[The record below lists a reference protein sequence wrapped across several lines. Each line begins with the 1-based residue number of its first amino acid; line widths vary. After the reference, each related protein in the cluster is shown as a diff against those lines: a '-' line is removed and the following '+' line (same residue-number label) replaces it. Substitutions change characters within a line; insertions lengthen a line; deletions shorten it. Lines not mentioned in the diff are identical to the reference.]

1 MAIVKNTLK
10 ELGNNN
16 RKDEFTMTRF
26 FKVLHS
32 LGPTYYNV
40 AEVSSVESVGIG
52 LRITFNNGDLLNV
65 DKNQKGRVMN
75 EITGARAVVAFAEN
89 VELYDVYD
97 DDEDARKKVAE
108 RAEIVVLCADGEFR
122 SMDHGDGYTTFKEDD
137 SNYFGLYNNKG
148 LQGIPNLRM
157 GWW

>member
-1 MAIVKNTLK
+1 
-10 ELGNNN
+10 
-16 RKDEFTMTRF
+16 MTKF
-26 FKVLHS
+26 FSVVDGIS
-32 LGPTYYNV
+32 LTYYNV
-40 AEVSSVESVGIG
+40 AEISSIEPTGSGGI
-52 LRITFNNGDLLNV
+52 RIVFNNENILNI
-65 DKNQKGRVMN
+65 DRNQKDRIMN
-75 EITGARAVVAFAEN
+75 EITGARTVVAVAEN

-97 DDEDARKKVAE
+97 DDEDERKKVAE

-122 SMDHGDGYTTFKEDD
+122 SMDHSDGYTTFKEDD